1 MSERIENLNAE
12 ENENIRIATQEDF
25 ALGEPPYFYSPY
37 PDSLVLVREPE
48 TEGEKGVVALVNEN
62 WPMSINRM
70 ENLSEEEYAEG
81 FSGSFI
87 RNVLRSHYA
96 PGDIMSAEEIK
107 QEVGGTSRINE
118 REEEES
124 ITVGDNEESSSEI
137 PPEDSVNQM
146 TPEEESWHK
155 VFRMGVRAALQ
166 NEISEYD
173 AYEAFGSGFVEGQK
187 LKQEME

>member
-1 MSERIENLNAE
+1 MSERIEKPNAE
-12 ENENIRIATQEDF
+12 ENENIRIATEEDF
-25 ALGEPPYFYSPY
+25 ALGEPPYFYSPH

-48 TEGEKGVVALVNEN
+48 TEGEKDVVALVNEN
-62 WPMSINRM
+62 WPMTINRL
-70 ENLSEEEYAEG
+70 ENLSEEEYAKG

-96 PGDIMSAEEIK
+96 PGDMMSTEEIK
-107 QEVGGTSRINE
+107 EEVGGTSRINE
-118 REEEES
+118 RGEKP

-137 PPEDSVNQM
+137 PSEESINQM